1 MTWQVLFVSIP
12 MIYVAIRLQVVYY
25 NRFSFLKN
33 FIFTVKLIKID
44 TLMDRDT
51 TLPLQKS

>member
-25 NRFSFLKN
+25 NRFSFFKN
-33 FIFTVKLIKID
+33 FILTVKLIKID